1 LNAGAGDQARHE
13 WVRYWRPDGLPVEVM
28 HAHFTRHAYH
38 RHSHQTYSFGVTE
51 SGAQAFWCRN
61 GGHVST
67 AGLVMAFNA
76 DDPHDGHAASPEGF
90 TYRMVHI
97 DQRAFAGA
105 PLPLFREPVLDA
117 PRTAH
122 ALRMLIAAVT
132 GQASDLARAER
143 LDAAVALLRGHVGGP
158 LPSASAPAPA
168 GAALIAARVRSLLHE
183 NAPQGVTM
191 DEISAVAGCDR
202 YTVYRAFMA
211 TYGLAPSDY
220 QRQLRL
226 RTARALLR
234 AGARPADAAAQAGFA
249 DQAHLTRWFGRCYG
263 ITPAAYASA
272 AR

>member
-1 LNAGAGDQARHE
+1 M
-13 WVRYWRPDGLPVEVM
+13 EVM
-28 HAHFTRHAYH
+28 HAHFTRHTYH

-51 SGAQAFWCRN
+51 SGAQAFRCRN

-76 DDPHDGHAASPEGF
+76 DDPHDGHAASPGGF
-90 TYRMVHI
+90 TYQMVHI

-117 PRTAH
+117 PRTAR

-132 GQASDLARAER
+132 GHASDLARAER
-143 LDAAVALLRGHVGGP
+143 LDAVVALLRGHAGGAMP
-158 LPSASAPAPA
+158 SVWLPAVSPPSEAAPAPA
-168 GAALIAARVRSLLHE
+168 GAALIAARVRSLLHDS
-183 NAPQGVTM
+183 APQGPTM
-191 DEISAVAGCDR
+191 DEVSAAAGCDR

-211 TYGLAPSDY
+211 TYGLAPSEY

-234 AGARPADAAAQAGFA
+234 AGARPADAAARAGFA
-249 DQAHLTRWFGRCYG
+249 DQAHLTRWFRRCYG
-263 ITPAAYASA
+263 ITPAAYAA
-272 AR
+272 AAG